1 MIDKIK
7 KYSTY
12 IIYISFLLLAP
23 IGSLALLLFFLLVLK
38 INSSLYSILSLV
50 LILSIIY
57 YCIYKRDFKKHNG
70 DFFYFANKGIV
81 QFILTILPITLTL
94 LNFGFTLDQRNEEKK
109 QKNEEIIKCI
119 KTNEYKDSFEC
130 QINKKN
136 LENELTLLDN
146 LSVYSLL
153 LISSFGVLLVIH
165 NIFKNKYNTIDE
177 KKDLKKYIDKNTKR
191 LIAFDQFKINNPYE
205 NEKKYF

>member
-7 KYSTY
+7 KYS
-12 IIYISFLLLAP
+12 IYILFLLLAP
-23 IGSLALLLFFLLVLK
+23 IVVLSLLLCLLALK
-38 INSSLYSILSLV
+38 INSSLYSILFLV

-57 YCIYKRDFKKHNG
+57 YCIYRKDFKKNDG
-70 DFFYFANKGIV
+70 DFFHFVNKGIV

-94 LNFGFTLDQRNEEKK
+94 LNIGFTLDQKNEEKK

-165 NIFKNKYNTIDE
+165 NIFKNKYNKIDK

-205 NEKKYF
+205 DVKKYF